1 MASEFGCTHGCTLDG
16 GGEAIS
22 VVQNCVVLV
31 GNDQVRRKSR
41 KMEDAPESI
50 TAAGKMMAGLRRAQ
64 RRVDAAEQHVEIF
77 GDQVSQ
83 SKDVRSLLH
92 PKSSI
97 SQSAGI
103 DVQTPRGIAPARK

>member
-1 MASEFGCTHGCTLDG
+1 
-16 GGEAIS
+16 
-22 VVQNCVVLV
+22 
-31 GNDQVRRKSR
+31 
-41 KMEDAPESI
+41 
-50 TAAGKMMAGLRRAQ
+50 MMAGLRRAQ

-92 PKSSI
+92 LKSSI

-103 DVQTPRGIAPARK
+103 DVHAPPGIARAQK